1 MRLPD
6 EAMSWP
12 VLAQSELGVGRVST
26 FVNETL
32 ETPDGEQVQR
42 QYLTHP
48 GAVAIVPWDQDNDRV
63 AVLRQYRHPVRSEL
77 LEIPAGLLD
86 LPDEPWLLAAER
98 ELAEEVELAANRW
111 DVLVD
116 ICTSPGSSAESL
128 RIYLARELRATA
140 RPAGF
145 ELAGEE
151 AHMTWDW
158 VARAELVDA
167 VLAGQC
173 HHRRWLRGYWRSKLP
188 GFLIGWSSFVPPPR
202 IGRSAAIDGRG

>member
-6 EAMSWP
+6 EKMAWP
-12 VLAQSELGVGRVST
+12 VKAQQELGVGRVST
-26 FVNETL
+26 FINETL
-32 ETPDGEQVQR
+32 ETPDGEQVHR

-48 GAVAIVPWDQDNDRV
+48 GAVAIVPWDQDQDLI

-98 ELAEEVELAANRW
+98 ELAEEVELAADRW

-128 RIYLARELRATA
+128 RIYLARDLRATS
-140 RPAGF
+140 RPDGF

-158 VARAELVDA
+158 VPRTELVSA

-173 HHRRWLRGYWRSKLP
+173 QSPTLVAGVLALEVARLSDQLESLRPTTADWPIRS
-188 GFLIGWSSFVPPPR
+188 V
-202 IGRSAAIDGRG
+202 